1 MKNCYYLDDYK
12 QVYGYTQLFIFYLTD
27 FKFNTE
33 DKITDL
39 IEELPINAKIIEEY
53 FKDIFA
59 GLKVKKI
66 INVFLFIEQLCFDL
80 FCKNLIDSYKQK
92 IEEIYKDKITDIVKN
107 KKEDIK
113 ELASAVRRFVSRYL
127 FRIKDEN
134 EMLSN
139 AKLSIKLKK
148 DIIME

>member
-1 MKNCYYLDDYK
+1 MKNCYDLDDYK

-66 INVFLFIEQLCFDL
+66 INVFLFIEQLCLTCFA
-80 FCKNLIDSYKQK
+80 K
-92 IEEIYKDKITDIVKN
+92 I
-107 KKEDIK
+107 
-113 ELASAVRRFVSRYL
+113 
-127 FRIKDEN
+127 
-134 EMLSN
+134 
-139 AKLSIKLKK
+139 
-148 DIIME
+148 